1 MVVPT
6 TRASSSLP
14 WSWGKNDDL
23 GLHAQVLGDG
33 ALERRGD
40 RRGVG
45 FLAGEDHV
53 AALNV
58 GRHLGVAQPQ
68 HNLTQVGHGDP
79 VAAADI
85 DPAQQGDMGRHAVIL
100 PSAPTG
106 WHRDGTDRSLTW
118 HHSWCQSGAMNL
130 ELYVENLN
138 RQLAVA
144 AEAGGDEARALA
156 ERLVAPLEAAI
167 RLTLQD
173 ALAAAVEEITTE
185 LAPGSVELRLRGRDP
200 EFVVT
205 PPPADP
211 SADDLAEDPDD
222 RPPAFPEGDEGTM
235 SRINLRMPDHL
246 KARIEQAAASEGLSV
261 NAWLVRAAAA
271 ALERTGPSRRPERRA
286 SQGAQRY
293 TGWAR

>member
-1 MVVPT
+1 
-6 TRASSSLP
+6 
-14 WSWGKNDDL
+14 
-23 GLHAQVLGDG
+23 
-33 ALERRGD
+33 
-40 RRGVG
+40 
-45 FLAGEDHV
+45 
-53 AALNV
+53 
-58 GRHLGVAQPQ
+58 
-68 HNLTQVGHGDP
+68 
-79 VAAADI
+79 
-85 DPAQQGDMGRHAVIL
+85 
-100 PSAPTG
+100 
-106 WHRDGTDRSLTW
+106 
-118 HHSWCQSGAMNL
+118 MNL
-130 ELYVENLN
+130 ELHVENIN

-144 AEAGGDEARALA
+144 AEAGDDEARALA

-185 LAPGSVELRLRGRDP
+185 LAPGSVELRLRGRDL

-205 PPPADP
+205 LPPVDQ

-246 KARIEQAAASEGLSV
+246 KARIEQAAGRDGLSV
-261 NAWLVRAAAA
+261 NAWLVRAAAT
-271 ALERTGPSRRPERRA
+271 ALERTGPSRRRERRA

>member
-1 MVVPT
+1 
-6 TRASSSLP
+6 
-14 WSWGKNDDL
+14 
-23 GLHAQVLGDG
+23 
-33 ALERRGD
+33 
-40 RRGVG
+40 
-45 FLAGEDHV
+45 
-53 AALNV
+53 
-58 GRHLGVAQPQ
+58 
-68 HNLTQVGHGDP
+68 
-79 VAAADI
+79 
-85 DPAQQGDMGRHAVIL
+85 
-100 PSAPTG
+100 
-106 WHRDGTDRSLTW
+106 
-118 HHSWCQSGAMNL
+118 MNL
-130 ELYVENLN
+130 DLYVENLN

-173 ALAAAVEEITTE
+173 ALAAAAEEITTE

-205 PPPADP
+205 PPPADS
-211 SADDLAEDPDD
+211 SADDLAGDD
-222 RPPAFPEGDEGTM
+222 ERPPVVPEGDEGAV

-246 KARIEQAAASEGLSV
+246 KARIEQAAGSEGLSV

-271 ALERTGPSRRPERRA
+271 ALERTGSSRRPERRA